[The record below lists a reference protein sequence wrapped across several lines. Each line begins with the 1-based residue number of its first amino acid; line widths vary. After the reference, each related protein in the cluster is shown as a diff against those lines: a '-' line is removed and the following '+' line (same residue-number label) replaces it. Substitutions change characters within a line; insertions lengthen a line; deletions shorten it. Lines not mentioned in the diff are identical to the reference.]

1 MMIYLQMIDTP
12 GDRSKFEFLYM
23 EYRGLMFHVANK
35 ILHNEQD
42 AEDTVHQAFLKV
54 AENIEK
60 IGDPKCP
67 KTQGYIV
74 TIAENKAI
82 DLYRRRQKR
91 QVVELSDDLPGVT
104 AIYEGENT
112 LAACILKLPAR
123 YREVILLRYYQG
135 YSVKEVAAILG
146 LSLSAASKLN
156 QRAKNRLREL
166 YEKED
171 RL

>member
-12 GDRSKFEFLYM
+12 EDRSKFEFLYM

-42 AEDTVHQAFLKV
+42 GEDTVHQAFLKV

-104 AIYEGENT
+104 AIYGGENT